1 MNPLW
6 EFLTVRKEQDLFLRE
21 YILLGHIKD
30 ESSWVNCQREGIRC
44 AHTYSYRSLKLWE
57 ILLFEQSCLSI

>member
-30 ESSWVNCQREGIRC
+30 ESSWVNCRRKG
-44 AHTYSYRSLKLWE
+44 K
-57 ILLFEQSCLSI
+57 